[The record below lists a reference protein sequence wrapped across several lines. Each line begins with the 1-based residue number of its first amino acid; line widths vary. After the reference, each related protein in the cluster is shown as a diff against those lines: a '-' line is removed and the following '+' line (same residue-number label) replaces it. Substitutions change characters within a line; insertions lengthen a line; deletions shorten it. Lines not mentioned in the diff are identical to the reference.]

1 MMGLVYV
8 GWPGMLSR
16 LSMWILKTLGWE
28 IQADLPDIKKYVAI
42 AAPHTSNWD
51 FPLGILTAKAINLK
65 VQWMGKHTLFRWPYG
80 WFFRAIGG
88 TPIKRDGGKNYIN
101 EMARLFEQSEQL
113 VLALAPEG
121 TRGKTDHWKTG
132 FYYIARA
139 ANVPILMAY
148 MDFGHKQ
155 AGTGNLFYPGED
167 IEADFDKIR
176 LFYANRIGKNPENA
190 SLIQV
195 SKKEK

>member
-1 MMGLVYV
+1 
-8 GWPGMLSR
+8 MLSR
-16 LSMWILKTLGWE
+16 LSMWILKTLGWT
-28 IQADLPDIKKYVAI
+28 IHVDLPDIKKYVVI

-51 FPLGILTAKAINLK
+51 FPIGIMAVWAIKLE
-65 VQWMGKHTLFRWPYG
+65 VHWMGKDSLFRRPYG

-88 TPIKRDGGKNYIN
+88 TPIQRDGRQNYI
-101 EMARLFEQSEQL
+101 EQMRDLFERSDQL

-148 MDFGHKQ
+148 LDFENKQ
-155 AGTGNLFYPGED
+155 VGTGKLFYPGED
-167 IEADFDKIR
+167 IEADFSEIR
-176 LFYANRIGKNPENA
+176 QFYAGRQGKNPENA
-190 SLIQV
+190 SLIRV
-195 SKKEK
+195 RKKEK